1 MNEANRQTQS
11 KDPVSADNSAGTER
25 NFRIVIRFF
34 DENEAEQLP
43 TSNDEAAACESPEE
57 KCRVSAGRDQILTGL
72 CSKITP

>member
-11 KDPVSADNSAGTER
+11 KDPVPADNSAG
-25 NFRIVIRFF
+25 FRIVIRFF

-72 CSKITP
+72 CSKITF